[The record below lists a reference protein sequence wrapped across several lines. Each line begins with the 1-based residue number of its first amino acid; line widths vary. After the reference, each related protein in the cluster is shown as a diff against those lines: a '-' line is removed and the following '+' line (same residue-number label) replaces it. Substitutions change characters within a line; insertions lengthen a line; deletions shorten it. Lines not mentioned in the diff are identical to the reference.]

1 MLRRILTGER
11 GAHRDV
17 VLLNSAAVL
26 MVGGL
31 VESLQEGIGM
41 ASQLI
46 DDGRALMKLE
56 GLVEISQELA
66 LEVEGR

>member
-11 GAHRDV
+11 GAYRDV